1 MRGVLELSGT
11 SLKGLVLGNR
21 LGGTNHT
28 AVYRATARGG
38 GGELAVKVVDSELE
52 PEADFWE
59 RLRREAVLIS
69 EIGHP
74 DILPIYD
81 GGRADNLTFAAT
93 PLVKASTL
101 HDLLRRRELDN
112 ELAWHILSQIADA
125 LDTVHYRGLVC
136 RLLKPTNIL
145 VDDSGRVFLA
155 EFGMASRRV
164 GPMALSTPGYRLASP
179 QYLAPEQ
186 VEGEEP
192 DWRADIYAMA
202 VLVFEILTR
211 TPLQPLGR
219 SLSETLEGTLLGHMP
234 SAHARQPDLPR
245 GVDAVLGRAMA
256 RNPRER
262 QSSAW
267 ELLDELVTLADEG
280 PAPVTTVA
288 ISHNG
293 PAVAAPAATVAA
305 AATASTAPLPKARHA
320 DNSMV
325 SLLHR
330 LGVPILES
338 RKQFM
343 LNSYFAALVRFGK
356 QACGPRW
363 PDVLQAAGL
372 QRFLKVDPPDEGERT
387 TPVADASRLAEA
399 IEHVF
404 GPGAPEILR
413 QWGRLTSEFWI
424 VKTQQLQDG
433 SVTYLKPLRIMAG
446 ADQKVE
452 DILYITGRNLDRV
465 RGERLTVWK
474 QIDKH
479 QFWMAQYDNL
489 MVVGRHRSAS
499 SCYFWTSALESALR
513 WGGMANEW
521 IVDEAEC
528 GSVTGTFDCIF
539 TVKRV
544 AR

>member
-11 SLKGLVLGNR
+11 SLKGIVLQNR

-28 AVYRATARGG
+28 AVYTARSRAGR
-38 GGELAVKVVDSELE
+38 ELAVKIVDSQLE
-52 PEADFWE
+52 PETDFWE
-59 RLRREAVLIS
+59 RLRREAGLLSDV
-69 EIGHP
+69 GHP
-74 DILPIYD
+74 GIVPIQEAGRSD
-81 GGRADNLTFAAT
+81 GLTFVAT
-93 PLVKASTL
+93 PLVRASTL
-101 HDLLRRRELDN
+101 HEVLSQRTLDN
-112 ELAWHILSQIADA
+112 DLAWHIVSGIADA
-125 LDTVHYRGLVC
+125 LDTVHYRGLVY
-136 RLLKPTNIL
+136 RLLKPTNVL
-145 VDDSGRVFLA
+145 VDESGRVYLA
-155 EFGMASRRV
+155 EFGVTSRQV
-164 GPMALSTPGYRLASP
+164 GPMALATPGYRLSGP

-192 DWRADIYAMA
+192 DWRADIYALA
-202 VLVFEILTR
+202 VLIFEILTR

-219 SLSETLEGTLLGHMP
+219 SLGETLEATLLGHMP
-234 SAHARQPDLPR
+234 SAHARQPELPR
-245 GVDAVLGRAMA
+245 AVDRVLSRAMA
-256 RNPRER
+256 RDPRER
-262 QSSAW
+262 QSSAG
-267 ELLDELVTLADEG
+267 ELLDELVTLPDDG
-280 PAPVTTVA
+280 YVA
-288 ISHNG
+288 ATRVVVASNG
-293 PAVAAPAATVAA
+293 PAVAAPGPVEVAVVAA
-305 AATASTAPLPKARHA
+305 RAPLAKARHPE
-320 DNSMV
+320 NSMV

-356 QACGPRW
+356 QACGVRW
-363 PDVLQAAGL
+363 SAVLQTAGL
-372 QRFLKVDPPDEGERT
+372 QRFLREDPPDDSERT

-404 GPGAPEILR
+404 GAGAPEVLR

-433 SVTYLKPLRIMAG
+433 SVTYLKPLRIIAS

-479 QFWMAQYDNL
+479 QFWMAHYDNL
-489 MVVGRHRSAS
+489 MVLGRRRLAS

-521 IVDEAEC
+521 VVDEAEC

-539 TVKRV
+539 TIKRV
-544 AR
+544 AHS